1 MNLRAMLTVVHLTLH
16 EAARRRVLVATL
28 IGATAFLLLYAIGF
42 HFAARDVH
50 DAAGTTLVRQRM
62 TLNVLALAGLY
73 ATHFL
78 GVLTAVLLPVDTL
91 SGEIGSGVLQTVAS
105 KPVRR
110 RDIVLGKWAAYVIVA
125 GGYTLLVS
133 TGVLLIARLL
143 GNFTPPGL
151 STGLP
156 LMVFESMLLVTL
168 SIFGGSRFST
178 VTNGILAFALYGLAF
193 IGGWVDQIGTMV
205 DNAAARNVGTVVSL
219 IMPSEAMW
227 QRAAY
232 HMQPAIM
239 RDLGLSPFSPASL
252 PSVAMVVWATGWAL
266 LLLVLAVRGLQRRAL

>member
-1 MNLRAMLTVVHLTLH
+1 
-16 EAARRRVLVATL
+16 
-28 IGATAFLLLYAIGF
+28 
-42 HFAARDVH
+42 
-50 DAAGTTLVRQRM
+50 
-62 TLNVLALAGLY
+62 
-73 ATHFL
+73 
-78 GVLTAVLLPVDTL
+78 
-91 SGEIGSGVLQTVAS
+91 
-105 KPVRR
+105 
-110 RDIVLGKWAAYVIVA
+110 
-125 GGYTLLVS
+125 
-133 TGVLLIARLL
+133 
-143 GNFTPPGL
+143 
-151 STGLP
+151 
-156 LMVFESMLLVTL
+156 MVFESMLLVTL

-252 PSVAMVVWATGWAL
+252 PSVAMVVWAAGWAL